1 MRTLLTLHE
10 ATAGYPGRRVLDSAS
25 LTMQQGERIAL
36 TGGNGT
42 GKTTLLHVLV
52 GLLPLETGS
61 LEIAGRACADEAA
74 FRRAR
79 RHVGLLFQDSD
90 DQLFCSTVLEDT
102 MFGPLNLG
110 QSPREA
116 EATARATLAQLGLTG
131 YEDRLVHRLSGGEK
145 RLAAL
150 ATVLAMNPDIL
161 LLDEPTNGLDD
172 HHAAM
177 LTDIV
182 RTLPQAML
190 IVSHDRNFLERVS
203 TRALT
208 LRAGR
213 LLPALLHRHPHHH
226 HHDHPHLHA
235 DGLDGD
241 PHTHAHIPVEAL
253 DHATRDN
260 LDR

>member
-1 MRTLLTLHE
+1 MTTLVRLTE
-10 ATAGYPGRRVLDSAS
+10 ARAGYRERTVLDGAS
-25 LTMQQGERIAL
+25 LEIAAGERVAL
-36 TGGNGT
+36 TGGNGA

-52 GLLPLETGS
+52 GLLPLAAGR
-61 LEIAGRACADEAA
+61 LEIAGRICRCEAD
-74 FRRAR
+74 FRIAR

-110 QSPREA
+110 QSPAEA
-116 EATARATLAQLGLTG
+116 EATARATLMRLGLAG

-150 ATVLAMNPDIL
+150 ATVLAMNPDVL

-190 IVSHDRNFLERVS
+190 IVSHDRAFLERVS

-208 LRAGR
+208 VRGGR
-213 LLPALLHRHPHHH
+213 LMPATFHRHPHHH

-235 DGLDGD
+235 EGLDGEA
-241 PHTHAHIPVEAL
+241 HIHAHIPQEAL

-260 LDR
+260 LD